1 MVLER
6 TDVLVI
12 GAGPAGLSAALELKH
27 LGVRDVMVVD
37 REAEAGGIPRLCH
50 HTGFGLRD
58 LRRVCSGPAYARAY
72 TRQAA
77 GHGIEIHTATTVTGW
92 QGSGSVAYTGS
103 RGLGHIESR
112 AILLATGCRERPR
125 PARLV
130 AGTRPQGIFT
140 TGSLQR
146 FVDEYDLPVGK
157 RAVIV
162 GAELVSLSALMTL
175 AQAGVYVVMM
185 VTKLQAHQI
194 HFPFTPLKWLM
205 MHTVTRTPLRT
216 SSRVRRILGL
226 KRVEGV
232 EVSRLDTGETD
243 TIACDTVVFTGDWI
257 PEHELA
263 RLGGLALDSGTGGPQ
278 VDDRFRTSERG
289 VFAAGNL
296 LRGAETADI
305 SALEGKKAAST
316 IYTFLDGGL
325 WPERALELQVAPPIK
340 WVVPNSISF
349 PTQQP
354 TSSHFSFRVSKFE
367 RNVYLLVSQGDRT
380 LYTRPFRRLMP
391 NRSVR
396 FASHW
401 VSTVDPEGMPIMVTL
416 A

>member
-1 MVLER
+1 MARER
-6 TDVLVI
+6 ADVLVV

-72 TRQAA
+72 TRLAA
-77 GHGIEIHTATTVTGW
+77 DHGIEIHTSTTITGW
-92 QGSGSVAYTGS
+92 QGPGGVDYNSP
-103 RGLGHIESR
+103 RGLGRIEAR

-130 AGTRPQGIFT
+130 PGTRPQGIFT

-146 FVDEYDLPVGK
+146 FVDEHDLPVGN

-278 VDDRFRTSERG
+278 VDDRFHTSERG

-316 IYTFLDGGL
+316 IYTFLDGRL